1 MTFFD
6 LASMYVSLMPVI
18 FMGIF
23 NMIWCR
29 LPIGKTL
36 AVPIDGGRKL
46 RDGRALLGAN
56 KTWKG
61 LAGYIV
67 LGLIFTPI
75 WGAVCG
81 RGGTLFSLNFLYV
94 SHANTFLYNLL
105 MGLLL
110 GLAYAL
116 FELPNSFIK
125 RRIGI
130 EEGKTI
136 TGFKRPVFVFF
147 DQADSII
154 GCVLVICFV
163 HPMHILFFLCY
174 VLVGAATHIAIN
186 ILLYLAHLRRNMF

>member
-1 MTFFD
+1 MTFSD
-6 LASMYVSLMPVI
+6 LANMYVSLAPVI

-29 LPIGKTL
+29 LPVCKAL
-36 AVPIDGGRKL
+36 AVPIDGGFHL
-46 RDGRALLGAN
+46 RDGRMLLGVN

-61 LAGYIV
+61 FIGYVI
-67 LGLIFTPI
+67 LGLIFTPV
-75 WGAVCG
+75 WGVVCG
-81 RGGTLFSLNFLYV
+81 SGGVLFSLNFLYV

-130 EEGKTI
+130 EEGKNI

-163 HPMHILFFLCY
+163 YPMSVLFFLCY
-174 VLVGAATHIAIN
+174 VLVGAATHIVIN